1 MLMRKAA
8 FAPFQACQDENG
20 RRKYTKKTTVDDEDK
35 SSKNQKTDKAVFNLD
50 ECGASKIV
58 KKSDAI
64 HDRKDGI
71 AALTTPTTPSLTH
84 VAADEKAHEIEQ
96 VFSRSDLKCSSD
108 MARQTFSS
116 NVEVGDFGVG
126 FKFRKNLMDDSGTDL
141 GWFEGEVVDIL
152 TDTGELL
159 VITSM
164 HSHARDISSYS
175 CAVFVFLHH
184 TALVQT
190 RIENVFTLPTA
201 TSRI

>member
-1 MLMRKAA
+1 
-8 FAPFQACQDENG
+8 
-20 RRKYTKKTTVDDEDK
+20 
-35 SSKNQKTDKAVFNLD
+35 
-50 ECGASKIV
+50 
-58 KKSDAI
+58 
-64 HDRKDGI
+64 
-71 AALTTPTTPSLTH
+71 
-84 VAADEKAHEIEQ
+84 
-96 VFSRSDLKCSSD
+96 

-164 HSHARDISSYS
+164 HSHARDISSDS